1 MSDSL
6 RDAHF
11 IGAARLA
18 ELIGGGRRL
27 AILDVGIGNTPE
39 QALEPY
45 DEAHIPGAVFV
56 HLETDLQAPN
66 GGAAG
71 KRPLPDLLVL
81 QAKARAWGISG
92 GTTVV
97 VYDRYA
103 GTKAGRAWWV
113 LRWAGLTDVRILDG
127 GLEAWVRSDRST
139 TTRAV
144 EPVPGDV
151 TLRPDHLP
159 RLTTGDA
166 IELAASGRLFDAR
179 APRQFAEGHI
189 PGARLAPTRANL
201 TDDGLLRDAAWIRER
216 YAELGVDGTQGAGF
230 YCGGAVAAA
239 HGVAVLASIGVQVS
253 LYVPSFGGWSADAD
267 NEVAVGDELE
277 AAR

>member
-11 IGAARLA
+11 IGADRLA
-18 ELIGGGRRL
+18 EFVSGGRRL
-27 AILDVGIGNTPE
+27 VILDVGIGSTPQ
-39 QALEPY
+39 QAREPY
-45 DEAHIPGAVFV
+45 DEGHLPGAVFV

-66 GGAAG
+66 GGTAG

-81 QAKARAWGISG
+81 QAKARAWGISS

-127 GLEAWVRSDRST
+127 GLDSWVHADRST
-139 TTRAV
+139 TTDVA

-151 TLRPDHLP
+151 TLSPDHLP

-166 IELAASGRLFDAR
+166 IELAFSGRLFDAR

-201 TDDGLLRDAAWIRER
+201 TDDGLLRNEDWIRQR
-216 YAELGVDGTQGAGF
+216 YAELGVDGTQETGF

-239 HGVAVLASIGVQVS
+239 HGVAVLASIGVLVS
-253 LYVPSFGGWSADAD
+253 LYVPSFGGWSADEG

-277 AAR
+277 VAR

>member
-1 MSDSL
+1 MSNSL

-11 IGAARLA
+11 IGADRLA
-18 ELIGGGRRL
+18 ELISGGRRL
-27 AILDVGIGNTPE
+27 VILDVGIGSAPDP
-39 QALEPY
+39 AREPY
-45 DEAHIPGAVFV
+45 DAGHIPGAVFV
-56 HLETDLQAPN
+56 HLETELQAPN
-66 GGAAG
+66 GGPAG
-71 KRPLPDLLVL
+71 KRPLPDLNVL
-81 QAKARAWGISG
+81 QAKARAWGISAD
-92 GTTVV
+92 TTVV

-139 TTRAV
+139 TSVAV
-144 EPVPGDV
+144 EPAPGEA
-151 TLRPDHLP
+151 TLSADHLP
-159 RLTTGDA
+159 RLSTGDA
-166 IELAASGRLFDAR
+166 IELALSGRLFDAR

-201 TDDGLLRDAAWIRER
+201 TDDGLLRDADWIRER
-216 YAELGVDGTQGAGF
+216 YAELGVDGTQEAGF

-239 HGVAVLASIGVQVS
+239 HGVAVLASIGVLVS

-277 AAR
+277 VAR

>member
-11 IGAARLA
+11 IGGERLA
-18 ELIGGGRRL
+18 ELINGGRRL
-27 AILDVGIGNTPE
+27 AILDVGIGGTPDH
-39 QALEPY
+39 AREPY
-45 DEAHIPGAVFV
+45 DEGHIPGAVFV
-56 HLETDLQAPN
+56 HLETELQAPN
-66 GGAAG
+66 GGPAG
-71 KRPLPDLLVL
+71 KRPLPDLNVL
-81 QAKARAWGISG
+81 QAKARAWGISA

-127 GLEAWVRSDRST
+127 GLDGWVRTDRSMT
-139 TTRAV
+139 TAVV
-144 EPVPGDV
+144 EPAPGDV
-151 TLRPDHLP
+151 TLSPDHLP

-166 IELAASGRLFDAR
+166 IELALRGRLFDAR

-189 PGARLAPTRANL
+189 PGARIAPTRANL
-201 TDDGLLRDAAWIRER
+201 TDDGLLREADWIKER
-216 YAELGVDGTQGAGF
+216 YAELGVDGTQEAGF

-239 HGVAVLASIGVQVS
+239 HGVAVLASIGVLVS
-253 LYVPSFGGWSADAD
+253 LYVPSFGGWSADEG

-277 AAR
+277 VAR

>member
-18 ELIGGGRRL
+18 ELAGGARRL
-27 AILDVGIGNTPE
+27 AILDVGIGSTPE
-39 QALEPY
+39 QAREPY
-45 DEAHIPGAVFV
+45 DEGHLPGAVFV

-66 GGAAG
+66 GGTAG
-71 KRPLPDLLVL
+71 KRPLPDLNAL
-81 QAKARAWGISG
+81 QVNVRAWGISAD
-92 GTTVV
+92 TTVV

-127 GLEAWVRSDRST
+127 GLDAWVRSDGST
-139 TTRAV
+139 TTNVV
-144 EPVPGDV
+144 EPEPGTV
-151 TLRPDHLP
+151 TLSPDHLP
-159 RLTTGDA
+159 RLSTHDA
-166 IELAASGRLFDAR
+166 IELAAGGRLFDAR
-179 APRQFAEGHI
+179 APKQFAEGHI

-201 TDDGLLRDAAWIRER
+201 TDDGLLRDPDWIRER
-216 YAELGVDGTQGAGF
+216 YVDLGVDGTQETGF

-239 HGVAVLASIGVQVS
+239 HGVAVLASIGVLVS
-253 LYVPSFGGWSADAD
+253 LYVPSFGGWSADEN
-267 NEVAVGDELE
+267 NEVALGDELE
-277 AAR
+277 VAR